1 MNKSNVLTAFN
12 NHLMELFSDIKSI
25 IKNSDLEVAHTG
37 LLALKKAN
45 PRLLIGVWKE
55 HIADKYRG
63 NIEAG
68 DIGFFLEKDYS
79 NDLDGVEQPSV
90 VLEKINILRK
100 PVRELGEENLKKT
113 ISYMQNLTKLC
124 DVYHTN

>member
-1 MNKSNVLTAFN
+1 MNKSNIITAFN

-55 HIADKYRG
+55 HIADKYRN

-79 NDLDGVEQPSV
+79 NDLAGVEQPSV
-90 VLEKINILRK
+90 VLEKINILRQ
-100 PVRELGEENLKKT
+100 PIRELGDENLKKT
-113 ISYMQNLTKLC
+113 ISYIQNLTKLC

>member
-55 HIADKYRG
+55 HIADKYRN

-79 NDLDGVEQPSV
+79 NDLAGVEQPSV
-90 VLEKINILRK
+90 VLEKINILRQ
-100 PVRELGEENLKKT
+100 PIRELGDENLKKT
-113 ISYMQNLTKLC
+113 ISYIQNLTKLC

>member
-1 MNKSNVLTAFN
+1 MNKSNILTAFN
-12 NHLMELFSDIKSI
+12 NHLMELFSDINSI

-55 HIADKYRG
+55 HIADKYRN

-79 NDLDGVEQPSV
+79 NDLAGVEQPSV